1 MHTHALKHKLRV
13 EIHAVQIELGKE
25 TFWYNY
31 SISLYCICCRT
42 MINCSI
48 VAKIQ
53 RIKLYCARHLFPCFL
68 LISPRTLHVLYSI
81 KGEGAALSNISHVC
95 LLLSEFS

>member
-1 MHTHALKHKLRV
+1 MHTHALKNKPRL

-31 SISLYCICCRT
+31 SISLYFICCRT

-53 RIKLYCARHLFPCFL
+53 TIKLYCARLLFPYFL
-68 LISPRTLHVLYSI
+68 LICPLTLHLLYSI
-81 KGEGAALSNISHVC
+81 KGGAALSNISHVC